1 MSDFNLEKRVW
12 WSDLDNGLQELLK
25 ESVLLIEK
33 SGNWERHFSDYSFC
47 VFPAAKAYE
56 GFLKIVFLK
65 LGFMTER
72 QFMGRRFRVGK
83 ALNPDLDKRYR
94 EKEGVY
100 DRLVAYC
107 NGSATAD
114 ELWKTWKECRNILF
128 HWFPKEGKR
137 NVNLAQ
143 AREKIMQILSAMD
156 LLYKECKI

>member
-1 MSDFNLEKRVW
+1 MSDFNLDKRVW
-12 WSDLDNGLQELLK
+12 WSDLDSDLQELLK
-25 ESVLLIEK
+25 ESVMLIEK
-33 SGNWERHFSDYSFC
+33 AGNWERHFSDYSFC

-56 GFLKIVFLK
+56 GFLKTVFLK
-65 LGFMTER
+65 LGFMTEE

-83 ALNPDLDKRYR
+83 ALNPDLEKRYR

-100 DRLVAYC
+100 DRLVVYC
-107 NGSATAD
+107 NGNETAD

-128 HWFPKEGKR
+128 HWFPKEKR

-143 AREKIMQILSAMD
+143 AREKVMQILSAMD